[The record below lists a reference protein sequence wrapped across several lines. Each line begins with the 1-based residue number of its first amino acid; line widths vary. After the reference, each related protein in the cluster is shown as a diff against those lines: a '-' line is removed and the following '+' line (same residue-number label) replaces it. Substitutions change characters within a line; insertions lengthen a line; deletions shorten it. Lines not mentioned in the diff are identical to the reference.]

1 MGFMDKVKGFLN
13 IGGPKLSIKEI
24 EQPIT
29 GKFGVV
35 SGTAVFTT
43 QRPARVVKFTQRFL
57 RETTTGTGDEKKTET
72 TVIGLQENELD
83 VDLAANEVLEWPIH
97 ISYDSASLT
106 ERMAEKGGMLGALGK
121 AGQFAGKF
129 SEKGL
134 EDFFVEVSADV
145 VGTPLDPSDKV
156 PVRALLND

>member
-13 IGGPKLSIKEI
+13 IGGPKIAIKEI

-35 SGTAVFTT
+35 TGTAVFTT
-43 QRPARVVKFTQRFL
+43 KRAARIVKFTQKFL
-57 RETTTGTGDEKKTET
+57 KETTTGTGDEKKTET
-72 TVIGLQENELD
+72 TVIAMTENELD
-83 VDLAANEVLEWPIH
+83 VDLVENESIEWPIH
-97 ISYDSASLT
+97 ISYDSSTLT
-106 ERMAEKGGMLGALGK
+106 ERMAESGGMLGAIGK

-134 EDFFVEVSADV
+134 VDYFVEIAADV
-145 VGTPLDPSDKV
+145 VGTPIDPSDKA
-156 PVRALLND
+156 PVRAALDD